1 MIWPCPSLFFPHL
14 QPKIFAESSQN
25 SQLQK
30 TTPETREISSEQKKI
45 KSELILFF
53 SELIFYTSEPIIPIL
68 PKSPII
74 PHKITFK
81 NLAITQYR
89 HPVITKNGLIENDEP
104 VIGF

>member
-45 KSELILFF
+45 KSELILNSVELILFF
-53 SELIFYTSEPIIPIL
+53 SELIFYTSEPISPIQ
-68 PKSPII
+68 PKQPII

-81 NLAITQYR
+81 NLAITQ
-89 HPVITKNGLIENDEP
+89 
-104 VIGF
+104 